1 MTTSSKSS
9 RTLFLAPAAVL
20 MLVLSIFPLFYSF
33 ALTFSDMRIAAPEVN
48 FVGLDNWKRLF
59 SDARFGATLINTFVF
74 VVVGVTA
81 QFLLGLA
88 LAVLLH
94 QEFRGRWFFRISFLL
109 PMMMS
114 PVAISF
120 VIGKLLFSEG
130 VGPVT
135 HLTQALGMGP
145 LLWSRSA
152 FGSTSLLIAID
163 TWQWVPLFIVILLAG
178 LQSIDGEVQE
188 AARIDGASRW
198 QTFRFVTLPLL
209 MPLCTVIILIRSLEA
224 FKIIDIIRVVTG
236 GGPGSSTE
244 SITTYAYTMGIKN
257 GEIGYATT
265 MAYVLLIAMTFYAIL
280 FLKGARLLSRWKKAD
295 DEQREKPQ

>member
-1 MTTSSKSS
+1 MTTGRKQSG
-9 RTLFLAPAAVL
+9 TLFLAPAAGL
-20 MLVLSIFPLFYSF
+20 MLVLSIFPLFYSL
-33 ALTFSDMRIAAPEVN
+33 ALTFSDMRIAAQEVS
-48 FVGLDNWKRLF
+48 FVGLANWKRLF
-59 SDARFGATLINTFVF
+59 SDARFGATLVNTFVF
-74 VVVGVTA
+74 VLVGVTV

-88 LAVLLH
+88 LAMLLH
-94 QEFRGRWFFRISFLL
+94 QEFRARRFFRISFLL

-135 HLTQALGMGP
+135 HLTQALGLGP

-152 FGSTSLLIAID
+152 LGSTILLIVID

-188 AARIDGASRW
+188 AARVDGASRW

-209 MPLCTVIILIRSLEA
+209 MPLCTVIVLIRSLEA

-265 MAYVLLIAMTFYAIL
+265 MAYVLLIAMTIYAIL
-280 FLKGARLLSRWKKAD
+280 FLKLARRISKWKYSDAPAKEVA
-295 DEQREKPQ
+295 Q